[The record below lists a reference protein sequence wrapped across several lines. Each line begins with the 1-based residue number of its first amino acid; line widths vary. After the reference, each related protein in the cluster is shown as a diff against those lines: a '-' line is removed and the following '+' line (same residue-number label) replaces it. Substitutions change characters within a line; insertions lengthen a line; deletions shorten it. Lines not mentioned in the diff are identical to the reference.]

1 MNEQTFKDRTKKFA
15 LRMMRFVETL
25 PKTRTGSILG
35 RQLLRSAISVG
46 GNYRAACRANSPAHK
61 IARLGAVVEECDK
74 SLYWMEL
81 LAEAEIIPV
90 ARLSELMKESEEL
103 LSLAE
108 ASVKAVGTPKPRP
121 NSKAKK

>member
-1 MNEQTFKDRTKKFA
+1 MNEQIYMDRTKKFA
-15 LRMMRFVETL
+15 LRMIRFVETL
-25 PKTRTGSILG
+25 PKTRTGSVLG

-46 GNYRAACRANSPAHK
+46 GNYRAACQAKSSAYK

-81 LAEAEIIPV
+81 LAEAEIVPA
-90 ARLSELMKESEEL
+90 ARLSELMKECEEL
-103 LSLAE
+103 LTLAT
-108 ASVKAVGTPKPRP
+108 ASVKMIGTPKPRP